1 MNNNV
6 RVRKAGVILMILSL
20 LNLIGCSAIDKDTAS
35 QITTALQEKYGEE
48 FKCDSIGNRFGTAT
62 NDTVTGYCYPTED
75 SSVLF
80 KVVMNKDGHLVEDTF
95 IPSYVSNL
103 LENAIVEEF
112 QTQKVIAHVNASVY
126 GYEEINKFSSVK
138 DLTINNFLQEES
150 GSKFSAHIII
160 DESSG
165 MEKLGASIND
175 VYLKISEKYPQ
186 LSLGAQI
193 KIISDTDFLECAK
206 AMDASPTV
214 SKTLFEKYDVKGGVI
229 VGIQNGIPTKGIS
242 EIQNEIKSGD

>member
-20 LNLIGCSAIDKDTAS
+20 LNLIGCSAIDKDTAN
-35 QITTALQEKYGEE
+35 QITTVLQEKYGEE